1 MTPRGV
7 RNRNPGNIRHSSA
20 RWLGMAAKQTDPD
33 FVQFTAPKWGI
44 RALYRVLRTYQVKHG
59 LATIAEII
67 GRWAPPNENDTGAYA
82 RAVAK
87 ACGVAPDDV
96 IDVVTDKAMAA
107 KLVMAIIRHENGQQP
122 YSLSEI
128 NAGLNA

>member
-1 MTPRGV
+1 VTPRGV

-20 RWLGMAAKQTDPD
+20 RWLGMAAKQTDPA

-44 RALYRVLRTYQVKHG
+44 RALYRVLRTYQIKHN

-67 GRWAPPNENDTGAYA
+67 GRWAPTNENDTGAYA

-87 ACGVAPDDV
+87 ACGVATDDV

>member
-1 MTPRGV
+1 
-7 RNRNPGNIRHSSA
+7 
-20 RWLGMAAKQTDPD
+20 MAAKQTDPD

-82 RAVAK
+82 KAVAK
-87 ACGVAPDDV
+87 ACGVATDDV
-96 IDVVTDKAMAA
+96 IDIVTDKAMAA
-107 KLVMAIIRHENGQQP
+107 NLVMAIIRHENGQQP